1 MSYAQSKKELIYRV
15 DSLNSVVDS
24 WKTIYSTEK
33 SENLRLKNDIS
44 NLQTTITNL
53 NSQVSNLTKEL
64 NLKKSEAQNQYQ
76 ELSKIKEQL
85 KVKSDS
91 LNLVKN
97 ELDKLKPPPVKVNS
111 APPVANQQVGP
122 YKTVR
127 IGTQVWMTK
136 NLDLATFR
144 NGDPIP
150 EAKTVEEWKKAGE
163 NKQPAW
169 CYYNNDST
177 NRVNCGKLYNW
188 YAVNDP
194 RGLAPEGYH
203 IPSEKEWETLED
215 FVDGAEEKL
224 KSKSGW
230 GFEDE
235 RILCSNCKNWNSEY
249 SRKNSCHKC
258 KDEKII
264 GWKKVSESGNNSTG
278 FNCNLCGNREPSI
291 GDHFGYENYKWVLGD
306 ESRFWSSTED
316 PFEYHNYK
324 TEVNELT
331 QAICF
336 DVDYMLVIYK
346 NNKGSGFSV
355 RCVRD

>member
-1 MSYAQSKKELIYRV
+1 MKHTLLILSMLLTSMSYAQSKKELIYRV

-136 NLDLATFR
+136 NLDVSTFR

-150 EAKTVEEWKKAGE
+150 EAKTDEEWKKAGE

-169 CYYNNDST
+169 CYYNNDPG
-177 NRVNCGKLYNW
+177 NGEKFGKLYNW
-188 YAVNDP
+188 YAVNDS
-194 RGLAPEGYH
+194 RGLAPVGYH
-203 IPSEKEWETLED
+203 IPSDAEWTTLID
-215 FVDGAEEKL
+215 FSGGESVAAIKM
-224 KSKSGW
+224 KNTSGW
-230 GFEDE
+230 DIDG
-235 RILCSNCKNWNSEY
+235 
-249 SRKNSCHKC
+249 
-258 KDEKII
+258 
-264 GWKKVSESGNNSTG
+264 ESYNGT
-278 FNCNLCGNREPSI
+278 
-291 GDHFGYENYKWVLGD
+291 
-306 ESRFWSSTED
+306 
-316 PFEYHNYK
+316 
-324 TEVNELT
+324 NE
-331 QAICF
+331 
-336 DVDYMLVIYK
+336 
-346 NNKGSGFSV
+346 SGFSSLPGGFRGGSGSFLAIGEYGLWWNSTEVSTFNAGFCKMESYYRISVYRSFCNKANGYSV
-355 RCVRD
+355 RCIKD